1 MRLCAGGKR
10 SRIGQDG
17 YQSKRVDPN
26 FSTSV
31 ALLKAF
37 FFTPLIFFWFFL
49 LSRYYYYTR
58 VSLSLFCFYWQTP
71 GRIYSRRS
79 VRVEKATLL
88 FFSLSLSSSPLRHLI
103 SIRDADVCPSPSID
117 TQLLHSHNCQI
128 AIKVWKGAQGFQAK
142 NIIIYPYSS
151 LFVSLIAASS
161 RDGFKLIILSLVR
174 LIFFWGLT

>member
-37 FFTPLIFFWFFL
+37 FFTPLVFFFWFFL

-88 FFSLSLSSSPLRHLI
+88 FFLSLSLFFSPPPLDFYTRCGCMSVAIHRH
-103 SIRDADVCPSPSID
+103 
-117 TQLLHSHNCQI
+117 
-128 AIKVWKGAQGFQAK
+128 
-142 NIIIYPYSS
+142 
-151 LFVSLIAASS
+151 AASS
-161 RDGFKLIILSLVR
+161 QPQLSDSHQSLKR
-174 LIFFWGLT
+174 SSGIPSQKYNNISI